1 MFQGTIHRDI
11 VKLVISY
18 TVRRPPW
25 ITAKL
30 APKVIQLRRRDV

>member
-11 VKLVISY
+11 VKLVLNY
-18 TVRRPPW
+18 TVRRPIW
-25 ITAKL
+25 ITANL